1 MEMNEFTIVGTLHEL
16 SNPVEGSTGDRNW
29 SRREFVIKLDT
40 QGQWESFAVFTLWN
54 ERTSMLDNFQIGA
67 RIAVTFSLNARKGV
81 DRWFSDLRVQRVES
95 ADQLPMYGQQP
106 MPGGYGQPMYAQ
118 QQPMPGGYGQP
129 MYAQQQPMPGGYGQ
143 PVYGQQPMPG
153 GYGQPAYG
161 QQQPMPGGYGQS
173 AYGQQPQG
181 GYVNSGG
188 ANPGSAGAGQGGSQ
202 MPAGPSIAP
211 PTVQRELPD
220 EGEEGQSDKDLPF

>member
-1 MEMNEFTIVGTLHEL
+1 MNEFTIVGTLHEL
-16 SNPVEGSTGDRNW
+16 SNPVEGNTGDRNW

-54 ERTSMLDNFQIGA
+54 ERTSMLDNFQLGA

-95 ADQLPMYGQQP
+95 ADQLPMYGQQQP

-143 PVYGQQPMPG
+143 PAYGQQPMPG

-161 QQQPMPGGYGQS
+161 QQQPMPGGYGS
-173 AYGQQPQG
+173 EPRFCWSRARREPDTCGSVHCAADNETGASRRRRG
-181 GYVNSGG
+181 G
-188 ANPGSAGAGQGGSQ
+188 PIRQR
-202 MPAGPSIAP
+202 PS
-211 PTVQRELPD
+211 VLKRE
-220 EGEEGQSDKDLPF
+220 

>member
-1 MEMNEFTIVGTLHEL
+1 MNEFTIVGTLHEL
-16 SNPVEGSTGDRNW
+16 SNPVEGNTG
-29 SRREFVIKLDT
+29 EFVIKLDT

-54 ERTSMLDNFQIGA
+54 ERTSMLDNFQLGA

-95 ADQLPMYGQQP
+95 ADQLPMYGQQQP

-143 PVYGQQPMPG
+143 PMY
-153 GYGQPAYG
+153 A

-181 GYVNSGG
+181 GYVKSGG
-188 ANPGSAGAGQGGSQ
+188 ANQGSAGAGQGGSQ
-202 MPAGPSIAP
+202 TSAGPSIAP
-211 PTVQRELPD
+211 PTVKRELPD
-220 EGEEGQSDKDLPF
+220 EGEEGQSDNDLPF

>member
-1 MEMNEFTIVGTLHEL
+1 MNEFTIVGTLHEL
-16 SNPVEGSTGDRNW
+16 SNPVEGNTGDRNW

-54 ERTSMLDNFQIGA
+54 ERTSMLDNFQLGA

-95 ADQLPMYGQQP
+95 ADQLPMYG
-106 MPGGYGQPMYAQ
+106 Q

-161 QQQPMPGGYGQS
+161 QQQPMSGGYGQS

-181 GYVNSGG
+181 GFANSGG
-188 ANPGSAGAGQGGSQ
+188 ANHGSAGAGQGGSQ

-211 PTVQRELPD
+211 PTVKRELPD
-220 EGEEGQSDKDLPF
+220 EGEEGQSESDLPF

>member
-54 ERTSMLDNFQIGA
+54 ERTSMLDNFQLGA

-106 MPGGYGQPMYAQ
+106 MPGGYGQPV
-118 QQPMPGGYGQP
+118 YG
-129 MYAQQQPMPGGYGQ
+129 QQPMPGGYGQ

>member
-1 MEMNEFTIVGTLHEL
+1 MNEFTIVGTLHEL

-54 ERTSMLDNFQIGA
+54 ERTSMLDNFQLGA

-95 ADQLPMYGQQP
+95 ADQLPMYG
-106 MPGGYGQPMYAQ
+106 
-118 QQPMPGGYGQP
+118 
-129 MYAQQQPMPGGYGQ
+129 QQPMPGGYGQ

-211 PTVQRELPD
+211 PTVKRELPD
-220 EGEEGQSDKDLPF
+220 EEEEGQSDKDLPF

>member
-1 MEMNEFTIVGTLHEL
+1 MNEFTIVGTLHEL
-16 SNPVEGSTGDRNW
+16 SNPVEGNTGDRNW

-54 ERTSMLDNFQIGA
+54 ERTSMLDNFQLGA

-95 ADQLPMYGQQP
+95 ADQLPMYGQQ
-106 MPGGYGQPMYAQ
+106 
-118 QQPMPGGYGQP
+118 QPMPGGYGQP

-153 GYGQPAYG
+153 GY
-161 QQQPMPGGYGQS
+161 
-173 AYGQQPQG
+173 
-181 GYVNSGG
+181 
-188 ANPGSAGAGQGGSQ
+188 
-202 MPAGPSIAP
+202 
-211 PTVQRELPD
+211 
-220 EGEEGQSDKDLPF
+220 

>member
-1 MEMNEFTIVGTLHEL
+1 MNEFTIVGTLHEL

-106 MPGGYGQPMYAQ
+106 MPGGYGQP
-118 QQPMPGGYGQP
+118 
-129 MYAQQQPMPGGYGQ
+129 
-143 PVYGQQPMPG
+143 VYGQQPVPG

-161 QQQPMPGGYGQS
+161 QQQPMSGGYGQS

-181 GYVNSGG
+181 GFANSGG
-188 ANPGSAGAGQGGSQ
+188 ANHGSAGAGQGGSQ

-211 PTVQRELPD
+211 PTVKRELPD
-220 EGEEGQSDKDLPF
+220 EGEEGQSESDLPF

>member
-1 MEMNEFTIVGTLHEL
+1 MNEFTIVGTLHEL

-129 MYAQQQPMPGGYGQ
+129 
-143 PVYGQQPMPG
+143 VYGQQPVPG

-161 QQQPMPGGYGQS
+161 QQQPMSGGYGQS

-181 GYVNSGG
+181 GFANSGG
-188 ANPGSAGAGQGGSQ
+188 ANHGSAGAGQGGSQ

-211 PTVQRELPD
+211 PTVKRELPD
-220 EGEEGQSDKDLPF
+220 EGEEGQSESDLPF

>member
-1 MEMNEFTIVGTLHEL
+1 MNEFTIVGTLHEL
-16 SNPVEGSTGDRNW
+16 SNPVEGNTGDRNW

-129 MYAQQQPMPGGYGQ
+129 
-143 PVYGQQPMPG
+143 VYGQQPVPG

-161 QQQPMPGGYGQS
+161 QQQPMSGGYGQS

-181 GYVNSGG
+181 GFANSGG
-188 ANPGSAGAGQGGSQ
+188 ANHGSAGAGQGGSQ
-202 MPAGPSIAP
+202 TSAGPSIAP
-211 PTVQRELPD
+211 PTVKRELPD
-220 EGEEGQSDKDLPF
+220 EGEEGQSDNDLPF

>member
-54 ERTSMLDNFQIGA
+54 ERTSMLDNFQLGA

-95 ADQLPMYGQQP
+95 ADQL
-106 MPGGYGQPMYAQ
+106 
-118 QQPMPGGYGQP
+118 P

-220 EGEEGQSDKDLPF
+220 EEEEGQSDKDLPF

>member
-1 MEMNEFTIVGTLHEL
+1 MNEFTIVGTLHEL

-143 PVYGQQPMPG
+143 PVYGQQPVPG

-161 QQQPMPGGYGQS
+161 QQ
-173 AYGQQPQG
+173 PQG
-181 GYVNSGG
+181 GFANSGG
-188 ANPGSAGAGQGGSQ
+188 ANQGSAGAGQGGSQ
-202 MPAGPSIAP
+202 TSAGPSIAP
-211 PTVQRELPD
+211 PTVKRELPD
-220 EGEEGQSDKDLPF
+220 EGEEGQSDNDLPF

>member
-1 MEMNEFTIVGTLHEL
+1 
-16 SNPVEGSTGDRNW
+16 
-29 SRREFVIKLDT
+29 
-40 QGQWESFAVFTLWN
+40 
-54 ERTSMLDNFQIGA
+54 MLDNFQLGA

-95 ADQLPMYGQQP
+95 ADQLPMYG
-106 MPGGYGQPMYAQ
+106 Q

-161 QQQPMPGGYGQS
+161 QQQPMPGSYGQS

-188 ANPGSAGAGQGGSQ
+188 ANQGSAGAGQGGSQ
-202 MPAGPSIAP
+202 TPAGPSIAP
-211 PTVQRELPD
+211 PTVKRELPD
-220 EGEEGQSDKDLPF
+220 EGEEGQSDNDLPF

>member
-1 MEMNEFTIVGTLHEL
+1 MNEFTIVGTLHEL
-16 SNPVEGSTGDRNW
+16 SNPVEGNTGDRNW

-54 ERTSMLDNFQIGA
+54 ERTSMLDNFQLGA

-95 ADQLPMYGQQP
+95 ADQLPMYGQQQPMPGGYGQPIYGQQPP
-106 MPGGYGQPMYAQ
+106 MPGGYGQPMYA
-118 QQPMPGGYGQP
+118 
-129 MYAQQQPMPGGYGQ
+129 
-143 PVYGQQPMPG
+143 
-153 GYGQPAYG
+153 

-188 ANPGSAGAGQGGSQ
+188 ANQGSAGAGQGGSQ
-202 MPAGPSIAP
+202 TPAGPSIAP
-211 PTVQRELPD
+211 PTVKRELPD
-220 EGEEGQSDKDLPF
+220 EGEEGQSDNDLPF

>member
-1 MEMNEFTIVGTLHEL
+1 MVMNEFTIVGTLHEL

-143 PVYGQQPMPG
+143 PVYGQQPVPG

-161 QQQPMPGGYGQS
+161 QQQPMSGGYGRS

-181 GYVNSGG
+181 GFANSGG
-188 ANPGSAGAGQGGSQ
+188 ANHGSAGAGQGGSQ

-211 PTVQRELPD
+211 PTVKRELPD
-220 EGEEGQSDKDLPF
+220 EGEEGQSESDLPF

>member
-1 MEMNEFTIVGTLHEL
+1 MNEFTIVGTLHEL

-143 PVYGQQPMPG
+143 PVYGQQPVPG

-161 QQQPMPGGYGQS
+161 QQ
-173 AYGQQPQG
+173 PQG
-181 GYVNSGG
+181 GFANSGG
-188 ANPGSAGAGQGGSQ
+188 ANHGSAGAGQGGSQ

-211 PTVQRELPD
+211 PTVKRELPD
-220 EGEEGQSDKDLPF
+220 EGEEGQSESDLPF

>member
-1 MEMNEFTIVGTLHEL
+1 MVMNEFTIVGTLHEL

-54 ERTSMLDNFQIGA
+54 ERTSMLDNFQLGA

-106 MPGGYGQPMYAQ
+106 
-118 QQPMPGGYGQP
+118 
-129 MYAQQQPMPGGYGQ
+129 PMPGGYGQ
-143 PVYGQQPMPG
+143 PVYGQQQPMPG

-211 PTVQRELPD
+211 PTVKRELPD
-220 EGEEGQSDKDLPF
+220 EEEEGQSDKDLPF

>member
-1 MEMNEFTIVGTLHEL
+1 MNEFTIVGTLHEL
-16 SNPVEGSTGDRNW
+16 SNPVEGNTGDRNW

-54 ERTSMLDNFQIGA
+54 ERTSMLDNFQLGA

-95 ADQLPMYGQQP
+95 ADQLQMYG
-106 MPGGYGQPMYAQ
+106 Q

-129 MYAQQQPMPGGYGQ
+129 IYGQQPPMPGGYGQ
-143 PVYGQQPMPG
+143 PMYGQQPMPG

-181 GYVNSGG
+181 GFANSGG
-188 ANPGSAGAGQGGSQ
+188 ANHGSAGAGQGGSQ

-211 PTVQRELPD
+211 PTVKRELPD
-220 EGEEGQSDKDLPF
+220 EGEEGQSESDLPF

>member
-1 MEMNEFTIVGTLHEL
+1 MNEFTIVGTLHEL
-16 SNPVEGSTGDRNW
+16 SNPVEGNTGDRNW

-54 ERTSMLDNFQIGA
+54 ERTSMLDNFQLGA

-95 ADQLPMYGQQP
+95 ADQLPMYGEQQP
-106 MPGGYGQPMYAQ
+106 MPGGYGQPMYA
-118 QQPMPGGYGQP
+118 
-129 MYAQQQPMPGGYGQ
+129 
-143 PVYGQQPMPG
+143 
-153 GYGQPAYG
+153 

-188 ANPGSAGAGQGGSQ
+188 ANQGSAGAGQGGSQ
-202 MPAGPSIAP
+202 TSAGPSIAP
-211 PTVQRELPD
+211 PTVKRELPD
-220 EGEEGQSDKDLPF
+220 EGEEGQSDNDLPF

>member
-1 MEMNEFTIVGTLHEL
+1 MNEFTIVGTLHEL
-16 SNPVEGSTGDRNW
+16 SNPVEGNTGDRNW

-54 ERTSMLDNFQIGA
+54 ERTSMLDNFQLGA

-95 ADQLPMYGQQP
+95 ADQLPMYG
-106 MPGGYGQPMYAQ
+106 Q

-161 QQQPMPGGYGQS
+161 QQQPMPGSYGQS

-181 GYVNSGG
+181 GFANSGG
-188 ANPGSAGAGQGGSQ
+188 ANHGSAGAGQGGSQ

-211 PTVQRELPD
+211 PTVKRELPD
-220 EGEEGQSDKDLPF
+220 EEEEGQSEKDLPF